1 MSLLAALV
9 GVAACGGGGGDD
21 APERVPDVDNVVAAL
36 EARDVD
42 ALGELVGYRQEACA
56 SRPGDAGGPPAC
68 RFGEAE
74 GTLVVVV
81 PLAQCEASYLRS
93 GDVPNALEH
102 LLDPEPEVF
111 AAFPIPASASA
122 TASAAEPV
130 GEYVVVLSSDEEG
143 AALGRRLVIEGG
155 KVVLLDFGC
164 GEPPEKMIEGIND
177 SSFII
182 PPQGGQT
189 PTEGS

>member
-56 SRPGDAGGPPAC
+56 SRLGDAVGPPAC

-81 PLAQCEASYLRS
+81 PFAQCEASYLRS

-111 AAFPIPASASA
+111 AAFPVPASAA
-122 TASAAEPV
+122 ASAVEPV

-143 AALGRRLVIEGG
+143 APLGRRLVIEGG

-164 GEPPEKMIEGIND
+164 GGAPEQMVEGIDD
-177 SSFII
+177 SSYIV